1 MNAQSAAPNLRQ
13 RLIPPFAMSRD
24 VIRRFPHSLL
34 DELDKATGSMSVL
47 SFDDVVT
54 GIHRLGSSHVGL
66 GCITPTLQAVLLDG
80 SSDSS
85 SNGLVDGSVQERA
98 LPPVQMRHILTDT
111 KENSNR
117 QNSTLTTALPVT
129 TQSRTD
135 N

>member
-54 GIHRLGSSHVGL
+54 GIHRLGSATSGSDAS
-66 GCITPTLQAVLLDG
+66 LQHSRPSRSIAF
-80 SSDSS
+80 SASS
-85 SNGLVDGSVQERA
+85 SRVLVYGWVQEHA
-98 LPPVQMRHILTDT
+98 LRPVQMRHTITCTYKGGLFLDIPT
-111 KENSNR
+111 
-117 QNSTLTTALPVT
+117 TLTTG
-129 TQSRTD
+129 
-135 N
+135 